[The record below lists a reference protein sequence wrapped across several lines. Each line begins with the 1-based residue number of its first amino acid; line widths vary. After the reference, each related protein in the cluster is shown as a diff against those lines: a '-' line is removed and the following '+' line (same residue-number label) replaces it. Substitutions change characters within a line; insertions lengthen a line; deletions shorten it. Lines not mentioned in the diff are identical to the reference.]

1 MKSVGD
7 EFGIFSPIDE
17 PTKIFEKC
25 FTLQE
30 IEEEIRLLLTVE
42 GFLYQWDAISK
53 RHRRSS
59 LELWKDPRF
68 RFLNSPVYTSHSL
81 RDQI

>member
-1 MKSVGD
+1 MLH
-7 EFGIFSPIDE
+7 
-17 PTKIFEKC
+17 
-25 FTLQE
+25 TLRDR
-30 IEEEIRLLLTVE
+30 EEEIRLLLTVE

-68 RFLNSPVYTSHSL
+68 RFLSPSVYTSHSL
-81 RDQI
+81 QDQI

>member
-7 EFGIFSPIDE
+7 ELGMFSPIDK

-30 IEEEIRLLLTVE
+30 IE
-42 GFLYQWDAISK
+42 K
-53 RHRRSS
+53 RKFAFS
-59 LELWKDPRF
+59 
-68 RFLNSPVYTSHSL
+68 
-81 RDQI
+81 